1 MCQISKKLFC
11 LSFKLKKKLKKS
23 ENLFC
28 AQKPPIFGTKVDF
41 FPLSEKK
48 SKNFPNTKKIILAEL
63 HFKKIKKKIRETFWS
78 APFYHSLRSLCFRVG
93 ASQVGAHGFR
103 TFFVRC
109 RRPSLQNVQD

>member
-48 SKNFPNTKKIILAEL
+48 SKNFPNTKKNILAEL
-63 HFKKIKKKIRETFWS
+63 HFKKIIKKIRETFL
-78 APFYHSLRSLCFRVG
+78 FTH
-93 ASQVGAHGFR
+93 
-103 TFFVRC
+103 
-109 RRPSLQNVQD
+109 